1 MKNLFLILFVLGI
14 VQANAQQT
22 TPLIK
27 LGPAKPVE
35 SKYIEPDMKTF
46 NLYNPY
52 ENVDSAIKAAEKI
65 AAKEGKHI
73 FLQMGGNWCIWCAR
87 FNAFTTSDKKI
98 DSIVKAS
105 YVVVHVNYS
114 KENKNKSIQEK
125 YEYPARFGFPVFV
138 ILDAKGKRLHTQNSS
153 YLEKDKNYSKEKVFE
168 FFESWT
174 PDALNAKKYDW
185 LN

>member
-1 MKNLFLILFVLGI
+1 MKKLLLIIALVNFCQL
-14 VQANAQQT
+14 NAQQT
-22 TPLIK
+22 SALVK
-27 LGPAKPVE
+27 LEPAKSAE

-52 ENVDSAIKAAEKI
+52 ENVDSAIKVAQKV

-98 DSIVKAS
+98 DSIVKAN

-138 ILDAKGKRLHTQNSS
+138 ILDAKGKRLHTQNSG
-153 YLEKDKNYSKEKVFE
+153 YLEKDKNYSKEKVIE
-168 FFESWT
+168 FFESWS
-174 PDALNAKKYDW
+174 PAALNPKKYDW

>member
-14 VQANAQQT
+14 VQTNAQQT

-27 LGPAKPVE
+27 LAPAKPTE
-35 SKYIEPDMKTF
+35 TKYIEPDMKTF

-98 DSIVKAS
+98 DSIMKA
-105 YVVVHVNYS
+105 
-114 KENKNKSIQEK
+114 I
-125 YEYPARFGFPVFV
+125 
-138 ILDAKGKRLHTQNSS
+138 
-153 YLEKDKNYSKEKVFE
+153 
-168 FFESWT
+168 
-174 PDALNAKKYDW
+174 
-185 LN
+185 

>member
-1 MKNLFLILFVLGI
+1 MKKILLVI
-14 VQANAQQT
+14 VIFSFNQLNAQQT
-22 TPLIK
+22 TALIK
-27 LGPAKPVE
+27 LVPEKPTE
-35 SKYIEPDMKTF
+35 TKYIEPDMKTF

-98 DSIVKAS
+98 DSIVKAN

-138 ILDAKGKRLHTQNSS
+138 ILDAKGKRLHTQNSG
-153 YLEKDKNYSKEKVFE
+153 YLEKDKNYSKEKVIE
-168 FFESWT
+168 FFESWS
-174 PDALNAKKYDW
+174 PEALQPKKYDW

>member
-1 MKNLFLILFVLGI
+1 MKKGLVLLAVLAFI
-14 VQANAQQT
+14 QANAQQST
-22 TPLIK
+22 ALIK
-27 LGPAKPVE
+27 LEPSKSIE
-35 SKYIEPDMKTF
+35 SKIIEPDMKTF
-46 NLYNPY
+46 NLYNPF
-52 ENVDSAIKAAEKI
+52 ENVDSAIKVAEKI
-65 AAKEGKHI
+65 ASKEGKHI

-87 FNAFTTSDKKI
+87 FNSFTKNDPKI
-98 DSIVKAS
+98 DSVVKAN

-114 KENKNKSIQEK
+114 KENKNKTIQEK

-153 YLEKDKNYSKEKVFE
+153 YLEKDKNYSKERVLE

-174 PDALNAKKYDW
+174 PEALNAKKYDW

>member
-1 MKNLFLILFVLGI
+1 MKNLFLILFVLGTI
-14 VQANAQQT
+14 ETNAQQT

-27 LGPAKPVE
+27 LVPSQPAA
-35 SKYIEPDMKTF
+35 SAEPDMKTF

-52 ENVDSAIKAAEKI
+52 ENVDSAIKVAEKI

-98 DSIVKAS
+98 DSIMKAS
-105 YVVVHVNYS
+105 YIVVHVNYS

-138 ILDAKGKRLHTQNSS
+138 ILDAKGKRLHTQNSG

>member
-1 MKNLFLILFVLGI
+1 MKKILLVIAIFSFCQLK
-14 VQANAQQT
+14 AQQT
-22 TPLIK
+22 NALIK
-27 LGPAKPVE
+27 LEPAKPSE
-35 SKYIEPDMKTF
+35 TKYIEPDMKTF
-46 NLYNPY
+46 SLYNPY
-52 ENVDSAIKAAEKI
+52 ENADSAIKAAEKI
-65 AAKEGKHI
+65 AAKEGKHV

-98 DSIVKAS
+98 DSIIKAN

-138 ILDAKGKRLHTQNSS
+138 ILDAKGKRLHTQNSG

-168 FFESWT
+168 FFESWA

>member
-1 MKNLFLILFVLGI
+1 MKKILFVLAIFGFYQI
-14 VQANAQQT
+14 NAQQT
-22 TPLIK
+22 TALIK
-27 LGPAKPVE
+27 LEPAKTAETKFV
-35 SKYIEPDMKTF
+35 EPDMKTF

-52 ENVDSAIKAAEKI
+52 ENVDSAIKVAQKI
-65 AAKEGKHI
+65 ASKEGKHI

-98 DSIVKAS
+98 DSIIKAN

-138 ILDAKGKRLHTQNSS
+138 VLDAKGKRLHTQNSG
-153 YLEKDKNYSKEKVFE
+153 YLEKDKNYSKEKVIE
-168 FFESWT
+168 FFESWS
-174 PDALNAKKYDW
+174 PEALDAKKYSW